1 MKLMAID
8 DPFQAVD
15 EQYPEG
21 PDGPFAELTLGSATT
36 ALGFPLVAPLAIIF
50 GFLDSFTTQAKLNRG
65 LAFIR
70 VLNEQFKGLEAS
82 VKNMKTEV
90 AEVQAA
96 LRVAL
101 SNDLNEFNDQKR
113 DHYITVA
120 KSAVTLET
128 KVSDLVSF
136 IRDVEQLGERDIL
149 GLKILNRI
157 MNKQGDWPDSP
168 TNAASF
174 QKPKLHPNTFIHRA
188 SELSIAMAS
197 ALTHNYQLT
206 NNDQFSREEG
216 LQICLRLQGFG
227 LAQEIAT
234 SPREVP
240 ISNYAA
246 RLTSRGL
253 MLLRLLGE
261 DVPNWDRYFG
271 ANGPL

>member
-1 MKLMAID
+1 MAID
-8 DPFQAVD
+8 DPFEAV
-15 EQYPEG
+15 EKQYPDG
-21 PDGPFAELTLGSATT
+21 PAGPFAELNLTSASA
-36 ALGFPLVAPLAIIF
+36 ALGFPLAAPLAILF
-50 GFLDSFTTQAKLNRG
+50 GFLDSFSTQAKLERG

-70 VLNEQFKGLEAS
+70 VLIEQFKGLETS
-82 VKNMKTEV
+82 VTNMKTDV

-101 SNDLNEFNDQKR
+101 SNDLDEFNDQKR
-113 DHYITVA
+113 DRYITVA

-128 KVSDLVSF
+128 RVSDLVAF

-149 GLKILNRI
+149 GLKVLNRI
-157 MNKQGDWPDSP
+157 MNKQGDWPDAP
-168 TNAASF
+168 TNAATS
-174 QKPKLHPNTFIHRA
+174 QRPKLHPNTFIHRA
-188 SELSIAMAS
+188 QELSVQMAW
-197 ALTHNYQLT
+197 ALTGNQQLT

-227 LAQEIAT
+227 LAQEIVV

-240 ISNYAA
+240 VSNYAA

-261 DVPNWDRYFG
+261 QVPNWERYFN